1 MKKKTEK
8 LNRFFFPGI
17 PDQFYNPFSD
27 QKQLY
32 MKRALWVLFFFV
44 SLTRGHAQ
52 ERIEPNG
59 KGINQGYLVPRN
71 IFQKLIWLDK
81 DGHYL
86 WTATLNCVTRVD
98 SVHKRLTYLQIRNDG
113 HKDST
118 VVEWPG
124 LKPVYTSSVT
134 GNHVTVYDYQAGDRV
149 RTLATVNGKTETDS
163 TVSLS
168 PSSFDSFLTDYLIGA
183 IPLKRGFEGSFTVY
197 SGAAVTVR
205 IKDVFIDVLFAPD
218 GKPVETYLVN
228 VDFNGY
234 KILYWIDRQTGEML
248 KCITP
253 TPDGRIFM
261 KTKI

>member
-1 MKKKTEK
+1 
-8 LNRFFFPGI
+8 
-17 PDQFYNPFSD
+17 
-27 QKQLY
+27 
-32 MKRALWVLFFFV
+32 MKRALWMIFFCAP
-44 SLTRGHAQ
+44 LARGQAQ
-52 ERIEPNG
+52 ELVEPNG

-86 WTATLNCVTRVD
+86 WAATLNCVTRVD

-118 VVEWPG
+118 VAEWPG
-124 LKPVYTSSVT
+124 LKPVYTSSIT
-134 GNHVTVYDYQAGDRV
+134 GSHVTVYDYQAGDKV
-149 RTLATVNGKTETDS
+149 RTLTTVNGKTEADS
-163 TVSLS
+163 TVLLS

-183 IPLKRGFEGSFTVY
+183 LPLKPGYQGSLTVN
-197 SGAAVTVR
+197 SGSIITIR
-205 IKDVFIDVLFAPD
+205 IKDVYTDVLFSPD
-218 GKPVETYLVN
+218 GKPVEAYLVN

-234 KILYWIDRQTGEML
+234 KILYWIDRLTGEML

-261 KTKI
+261 KVKI